1 MNVFMSKLENLLKRD
16 SSLARSALSKL
27 LLYIIPF
34 NRPHKFKIENLTETE
49 AHVLLPFIRSNKNHL
64 GTVHACSM
72 ATIGEYAA
80 GLVLIKNF
88 SIAENRLIMKK
99 LDIEFFKQA
108 KKRLFARATL
118 GLDQKE
124 NIEKEL
130 SDIGSTEILMTTLI
144 ETDDKVLIAKIQ
156 TTWQLKNWKKVSYK

>member
-1 MNVFMSKLENLLKRD
+1 MNMNVFMSKLENLLKRD
-16 SSLARSALSKL
+16 STLARSALSKL

-99 LDIEFFKQA
+99 LDIE
-108 KKRLFARATL
+108 
-118 GLDQKE
+118 
-124 NIEKEL
+124 
-130 SDIGSTEILMTTLI
+130 
-144 ETDDKVLIAKIQ
+144 
-156 TTWQLKNWKKVSYK
+156 